1 MCDEGNT
8 RSDATLARVPTA
20 AASPSRARLVAD
32 AALLLSAVIWGWAF
46 VFQKSA
52 MQHVGPL
59 AFIAA
64 RGLVAVLALAPF
76 AIRETKP
83 AGAAP
88 GFTALAI
95 AGGAA
100 FFGGAWL
107 QQAGLATAT
116 VTNASF
122 LTALYVVITPFIV
135 WAWYGAAPPRIVWPA
150 AALSAFGTWLLGGG
164 TLAAFSRGDG
174 LIALSSFLWAL
185 HVVISARAAA
195 HDRPI
200 AFSAIQFTIVGA
212 LGTLAAAIFETT
224 ALDGLAAAWVD
235 IAFVGVLSSAVT
247 FTAMTAALR
256 HTPAAEAAVIV
267 STETLFA
274 AAAGYALLGER
285 LTPIGWLGAASILA
299 GTLLIQAGAAFAR
312 RRARRDGARA

>member
-1 MCDEGNT
+1 
-8 RSDATLARVPTA
+8 
-20 AASPSRARLVAD
+20 
-32 AALLLSAVIWGWAF
+32 LLSAVIWGWAF

-59 AFIAA
+59 AFVAA
-64 RGLVAVLALAPF
+64 RGLLATLVLAPF
-76 AIRETKP
+76 AVREARRPGT
-83 AGAAP
+83 AFGIAAF
-88 GFTALAI
+88 GV
-95 AGGAA
+95 AGGGA
-100 FFGGAWL
+100 FFCGAWL

-135 WAWYGAAPPRIVWPA
+135 WVWYGAPPPRLVWPA
-150 AALSAFGTWLLGGG
+150 AALSALGTWLLGGG

-174 LIALSSFLWAL
+174 LVALSSFLWAL
-185 HVVISARAAA
+185 HVVISARAAV
-195 HDRPI
+195 HGRPI
-200 AFSAIQFTIVGA
+200 TFSAIQFAIVGV
-212 LGTLAAAIFETT
+212 LGTLGAAIFETT

-285 LTPIGWLGAASILA
+285 LTRIGWLGAASIVA
-299 GTLLIQAGAAFAR
+299 GTLLIQVGAAFAR
-312 RRARRDGARA
+312 RRARASA

>member
-1 MCDEGNT
+1 
-8 RSDATLARVPTA
+8 V
-20 AASPSRARLVAD
+20 
-32 AALLLSAVIWGWAF
+32 LLLSAVIWGWAF

-64 RGLVAVLALAPF
+64 RGLVAALALAPF
-76 AIRETKP
+76 ALREARQPGRTF
-83 AGAAP
+83 GVAP
-88 GFTALAI
+88 LGL
-95 AGGAA
+95 AGGCA
-100 FFGGAWL
+100 FFCGAWL
-107 QQAGLATAT
+107 QQAGLVTAT

-150 AALSAFGTWLLGGG
+150 AALSSLGTWLLGGG
-164 TLAAFSRGDG
+164 TLGAFSRGDG
-174 LIALSSFLWAL
+174 LVALSSFLWAL

-195 HDRPI
+195 HGRPI
-200 AFSAIQFTIVGA
+200 TFSAIQFAIVGA
-212 LGTLAAAIFETT
+212 LGTLAAATFETT
-224 ALDGLAAAWVD
+224 ALGGLAAAWVD
-235 IAFVGVLSSAVT
+235 IAFVAVLSSAVT

-256 HTPAAEAAVIV
+256 YTPAAEAAVIV

-285 LTPIGWLGAASILA
+285 LTPIGWLGAASIVA

-312 RRARRDGARA
+312 RRAAPDRATA

>member
-1 MCDEGNT
+1 MSAHQKG
-8 RSDATLARVPTA
+8 RPATLARVPTT
-20 AASPSRARLVAD
+20 AASPSRARLIAD

-64 RGLVAVLALAPF
+64 RGLVATVALAPF
-76 AIRETKP
+76 AVREP
-83 AGAAP
+83 RPPGAAP
-88 GFTALAI
+88 GFTALAV
-95 AGGAA
+95 AAGAA

-107 QQAGLATAT
+107 QQAGLVNAT

-135 WAWYGAAPPRIVWPA
+135 WTWRGVPPSRIVWPA
-150 AALSAFGTWLLGGG
+150 AALSALGTWLLGGG
-164 TLAAFSRGDG
+164 TYAAFSRGDG

-185 HVVISARAAA
+185 HVVISARAAV
-195 HDRPI
+195 HRRPI
-200 AFSAIQFTIVGA
+200 TFSAIQFTIVGV
-212 LGTLAAAIFETT
+212 LGTFGAAAFETT
-224 ALDGLAAAWVD
+224 TVDGLAAAWID

-274 AAAGYALLGER
+274 ASAGYALLGER
-285 LTPIGWLGAASILA
+285 LPPVGWLGAGSIVG

-312 RRARRDGARA
+312 RRAKGDGARA